1 MTLSRAVSEGPE
13 EAAAPTGRER
23 QKGRTRKA
31 LLAAAIELLATG
43 QTPSITEVADAA
55 EISRRTAYRYFPT
68 QEQLLVEAALEGLRP
83 SIVDAVET
91 PASGQ
96 PDDAET
102 RLDRTV
108 LALQRGAIANEQLLR
123 TMIRLTVSRPPPTDQ
138 THPAEPRRGY
148 RRIEWI
154 ELALA
159 PVRKQL
165 GKKRFERLV
174 SALTVCLGID
184 ALIVL
189 RDLRGL
195 SDAEAEAVSL
205 WSARA
210 LLRASIAEKAGERD
224 YPAAAATA
232 IRAGSNAPGRRR

>member
-1 MTLSRAVSEGPE
+1 MSERPE
-13 EAAAPTGRER
+13 GSAAPTGRER

-31 LLAAAIELLATG
+31 LLAAAVELLATG

-83 SIVDAVET
+83 SIVDTVET
-91 PASGQ
+91 PDPGQ
-96 PDDAET
+96 PDDPEA

-108 LALQRGAIANEQLLR
+108 LALQRGAVANEQLLR
-123 TMIRLTVSRPPPTDQ
+123 TMIRLTVTRPPSTDQ
-138 THPAEPRRGY
+138 DGRTEPRRGY

-159 PVRKQL
+159 PVRKEL

-195 SDAEAEAVSL
+195 SDAEAEAVCL
-205 WSARA
+205 WTART
-210 LLRASIAEKAGERD
+210 LLRASLAEKSG
-224 YPAAAATA
+224 
-232 IRAGSNAPGRRR
+232 GF

>member
-1 MTLSRAVSEGPE
+1 MPLSRAVSKPSHGSAGSP
-13 EAAAPTGRER
+13 APTGRER

-31 LLAAAIELLATG
+31 LLAAAVELIAAG

-83 SIVDAVET
+83 AIMDAVER
-91 PASGQ
+91 PDAEK
-96 PDDAET
+96 PDDVEA
-102 RLDRTV
+102 RLDRAV
-108 LALQRGAIANEQLLR
+108 LALQRGAVANEQLLR
-123 TMIRLTVSRPPPTDQ
+123 TMIRLTVSRPPSADDTSGG
-138 THPAEPRRGY
+138 EPRRGY

-159 PVRKQL
+159 PVRKEL
-165 GKKRFERLV
+165 GKKRYERLV

-189 RDLRGL
+189 RDLRAL
-195 SDAEAEAVSL
+195 TDAEAEAVSL
-205 WSARA
+205 WTARA
-210 LLRASIAEKAGERD
+210 LLRASLAEKA
-224 YPAAAATA
+224 
-232 IRAGSNAPGRRR
+232 SQ